1 MVIVGWVCK
10 FGSEDSSSML
20 IKQVIH
26 LIRDVLEPGKPASC
40 RLIFQL
46 PLLCIFNLYSYVLR
60 EFQLAGSS
68 GHRFLEKRL
77 HERGQHSFSD
87 WHDLWIVYN
96 LPGCELEQQMNPKG
110 QDFKLRNFLAQ
121 PVTGKVAMAGATAS
135 DGRTRAAAAAHAL
148 PRPPRRASSTA
159 GFHRRQTG
167 DAGGGGGWRESER
180 ASAGSESATRPSFFI
195 RQVLIPNVIKY

>member
-10 FGSEDSSSML
+10 FGSEDFSSML

-46 PLLCIFNLYSYVLR
+46 PLLCIFNLHSYVLR

-68 GHRFLEKRL
+68 GHHFLKKRL

-110 QDFKLRNFLAQ
+110 QDFKLRNFLDCTTI
-121 PVTGKVAMAGATAS
+121 V
-135 DGRTRAAAAAHAL
+135 
-148 PRPPRRASSTA
+148 
-159 GFHRRQTG
+159 
-167 DAGGGGGWRESER
+167 E
-180 ASAGSESATRPSFFI
+180 
-195 RQVLIPNVIKY
+195 Y

>member
-1 MVIVGWVCK
+1 MVIVGWACK
-10 FGSEDSSSML
+10 FGSEDFSSML

-46 PLLCIFNLYSYVLR
+46 PLLRMFNFHSYVLR

-87 WHDLWIVYN
+87 WHDLWMVYN
-96 LPGCELEQQMNPKG
+96 LPGCELEQQLNEHRKMNPKG
-110 QDFKLRNFLAQ
+110 QDFKLDKF
-121 PVTGKVAMAGATAS
+121 PGKARKAKGN
-135 DGRTRAAAAAHAL
+135 
-148 PRPPRRASSTA
+148 
-159 GFHRRQTG
+159 
-167 DAGGGGGWRESER
+167 
-180 ASAGSESATRPSFFI
+180 I
-195 RQVLIPNVIKY
+195 VIMG